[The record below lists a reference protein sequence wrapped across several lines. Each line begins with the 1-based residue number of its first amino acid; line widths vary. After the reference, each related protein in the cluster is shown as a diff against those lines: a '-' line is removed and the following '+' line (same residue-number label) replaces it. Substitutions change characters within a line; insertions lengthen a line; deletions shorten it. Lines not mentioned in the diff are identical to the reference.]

1 MWLPRGQPPLSTP
14 GAGGHQVTA
23 EQGAGGPQC
32 PIWQG
37 TKQSLCPSTPTPAGF
52 LRDPQPPWSTE
63 HPRKTP
69 TSSSAD
75 VSEAPPFRIAA
86 EATARTAPP
95 RKALEE
101 NAEYL
106 APERGDRG

>member
-1 MWLPRGQPPLSTP
+1 MATAQVSLLFPHPGKGNTKSQQSRELGPP
-14 GAGGHQVTA
+14 
-23 EQGAGGPQC
+23 C
-32 PIWQG
+32 PIWRS
-37 TKQSLCPSTPTPAGF
+37 TKESLCPSTPTPAGF
-52 LRDPQPPWSTE
+52 LRDPQPPSSTE

-75 VSEAPPFRIAA
+75 ASEAPPFRIAA

-106 APERGDRG
+106 APEWGDRG